1 MCIVAAENEY
11 TWKDSDMAT
20 YKDAGVDVE
29 AGDEAVN
36 RIKRYAERTF
46 KFAPGKILGGIGGF
60 SGLIKLADGKITA
73 YATDGVG
80 IKLLVA
86 IAMDKHDTVGQDLV
100 AMCVNDIACSGVPP
114 RVFLDYIAMG
124 KQMPERTEA
133 IVKGVADACV
143 KAEIVLIG
151 GEMAEMPGMYHE
163 DHYDLAGFAFGFT
176 ESCDDLI
183 LGDQIK
189 PGMQIWG
196 RPSSGIHSNGLSLVR
211 EIFRLDHEDVSGTR
225 VRLERCFSELD
236 TGRSLG
242 EELLTPTSLYSSIV
256 RDSVSMYEILGF
268 AHITGGGLS
277 GNIPRILP
285 NGCAAQ
291 IKNTAWKWPPIF
303 SLIQREGGI
312 EPMEM
317 LSTFNCG
324 VGLVA
329 ISPDDLSSS
338 GWMHLGEV
346 VATGDEPHVQ
356 FG

>member
-1 MCIVAAENEY
+1 MSTYAE
-11 TWKDSDMAT
+11 S
-20 YKDAGVDVE
+20 GVSID

-36 RIKRYAERTF
+36 RIKRHAERTF

-60 SGLIKLADGKITA
+60 SGLIEHADGEITA

-80 IKLLVA
+80 TKLLIA
-86 IAMDKHDTVGQDLV
+86 IAMDTHDTVGQDLV
-100 AMCVNDIACSGVPP
+100 AMCVNDIACSGVSP

-124 KQMPERTEA
+124 KQMPQRTEA

-143 KAEIVLIG
+143 EAEIVLIG

-163 DHYDLAGFAFGFT
+163 DHYDLAGFAFGFAK
-176 ESCDDLI
+176 SRGDLI

-189 PGMQIWG
+189 PGMQICG
-196 RPSSGIHSNGLSLVR
+196 YSSLGIHSNGLSLVR
-211 EIFRLDHEDVSGTR
+211 KVFGLDHKDVSGMHTR
-225 VRLERCFSELD
+225 LRRRFPEFD
-236 TGRSLG
+236 AGRSLG

-256 RDSVSMYEILGF
+256 RDSVSMYQIFGF

-285 NGCAAQ
+285 YGCAAR
-291 IKNTAWKWPPIF
+291 IDETAWKRPPIF
-303 SLIQREGGI
+303 SLIQRDGGI
-312 EPMEM
+312 EPEEM

-324 VGLVA
+324 IGLVA
-329 ISPDDLSSS
+329 ISPDDLTSS

-346 VATGDEPHVQ
+346 VTTEEKPHVQ
-356 FG
+356 FV